1 MKQSTELAWDITDW
15 DKDADLK
22 EANFQYNLEQTF
34 LKDGLILPASIICR
48 LDQELTLRGW
58 YKQLDP
64 DGTNIN
70 RIYTSFGVF
79 KLKVLPLKRTER
91 TYAEYTK
98 AVR

>member
-15 DKDADLK
+15 DKEADLK
-22 EANFQYNLEQTF
+22 EANLLHNLQETF
-34 LKDGLILPASIICR
+34 LKDGLIIPASIICR
-48 LDQELTLRGW
+48 LDQELILRGW

-70 RIYTSFGVF
+70 KIYTPFGTF
-79 KLKVLPLKRTER
+79 KLKVLPLER
-91 TYAEYTK
+91 KQETYATYQK